1 MKSLVKNL
9 LPADMVASLRSSW
22 RGFRRA
28 RIRTWHRAANL
39 FGLSIA
45 KGRDYNSVLPVLEE
59 LCRTRERWDR
69 PSDLVG
75 VRYDLTAMKRLF
87 AELIEQ
93 YAAPVLPAAAYT
105 QNADRGFGPGYPR
118 VDAITS
124 YAMLR
129 KLKPARYLEVGGG
142 LSTFY
147 AFLAGQENARE
158 GRPMQITCVEPY
170 PSDLLRSMQGVNLIV
185 DQVQNVP
192 ASRFAMLERGDVLF
206 IDSTH
211 ALRIDSDVAYL
222 FLEIVPRVA
231 VGAWVH
237 VHDIP
242 FPYNTPFPSDLWV
255 LGDRW
260 PVYWQ
265 EAMLLQAFLTFNK
278 DFEIRL
284 STPLIRH
291 ADESFVGQ
299 RIPDYAPLAK
309 VPHTYSSIWI
319 ERVG

>member
-9 LPADMVASLRSSW
+9 LPADIVALLRSSW

-28 RIRTWHRAANL
+28 RIRTWHRCANL
-39 FGLSIA
+39 LGLSIA
-45 KGRDYNSVLPVLEE
+45 KRRDYNSVLPVLEE
-59 LCRTRERWDR
+59 LRRTRERWDR

-75 VRYDLTAMKRLF
+75 IRYDMMAMKRLF
-87 AELIEQ
+87 AELMER
-93 YAAPVLPAAAYT
+93 YAAPVLPAADYT

-129 KLKPARYLEVGGG
+129 KLKPARYLEVGSG

-147 AFLAGQENARE
+147 AFRAGQENARE

-185 DQVQNVP
+185 DQVQNVS
-192 ASRFAMLERGDVLF
+192 ASRFATLECGDVLF

-242 FPYNTPFPSDLWV
+242 FPYNTPFPSDVWV

-265 EAMLLQAFLTFNK
+265 EAMLLQAFLMFNK

-291 ADESFVGQ
+291 ADEGFVGQ
-299 RIPDYAPLAK
+299 RIPDYAPLAIER
-309 VPHTYSSIWI
+309 HTYSSIWI